1 MLACLKVSQA
11 LSTHLTVATVA
22 EALMEQPHFIC
33 QNVYLCTLN
42 FLFSEATSCIQSR
55 RRIYAELHTYMHFC
69 FYRQGA
75 WRKKHREHS
84 YQEKKHAYKKKR
96 HREHSCRNTCGLFA
110 RVSMRKYTHVA
121 SWEGGRE
128 GGRKEGREG
137 GRAGGRA
144 GGKGGRENL
153 SMYNRTEQKCNKPPA
168 GYEALLL
175 EPYQSLTRAL
185 LEP

>member
-1 MLACLKVSQA
+1 
-11 LSTHLTVATVA
+11 
-22 EALMEQPHFIC
+22 
-33 QNVYLCTLN
+33 VYVE
-42 FLFSEATSCIQSR
+42 FLFSKATSCFQSR

-75 WRKKHREHS
+75 WRNANIENAHTRKIKAHTKKQGHRERS
-84 YQEKKHAYKKKR
+84 YK
-96 HREHSCRNTCGLFA
+96 NTCGLFA